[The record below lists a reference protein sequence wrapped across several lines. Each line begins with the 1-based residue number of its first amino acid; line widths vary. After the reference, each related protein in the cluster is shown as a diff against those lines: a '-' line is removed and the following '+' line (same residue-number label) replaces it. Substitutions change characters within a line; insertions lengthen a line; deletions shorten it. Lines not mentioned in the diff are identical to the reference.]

1 MDYNF
6 IYIPFSACVAET
18 VTYPIDYVK
27 TRIQVNKNNVSF
39 MNIFNNALKE
49 KNVYNGLKPSLM
61 RHCVYTLLRINI
73 YEKFNKK
80 DISITNKYLLA
91 GFSGGFSQLIASPF
105 DLLKVQ
111 YITKKNQQNIKINHM
126 IKNIYKDNGFF
137 GLWRGATPNISR
149 AILVNFGELATY
161 DTTKQYIKKQTNMP
175 DGMFIYTCSSLISSY
190 VSTVCCNPADVIKS
204 RMMENKST
212 YKSIP
217 DCIYKTYINEG
228 IFAFYKGFFPL
239 WFRMAPWQF
248 TFWATYENLKKI
260 DIK

>member
-1 MDYNF
+1 MDYKF

-27 TRIQVNKNNVSF
+27 TRIQVNKKNISF
-39 MNIFNNALKE
+39 TNIFNNAIKE
-49 KNVYNGLKPSLM
+49 KIIYNGLKPSLM

-80 DISITNKYLLA
+80 DLNITNKYLLA
-91 GFSGGFSQLIASPF
+91 GFSGGFSQFIASPF

-111 YITKKNQQNIKINHM
+111 YITNKNKQNIKINHM

-137 GLWRGATPNISR
+137 GLWRGGGPNISR

-161 DTTKQYIKKQTNMP
+161 DTTKQYIKKQFNIS
-175 DGMFIYTCSSLISSY
+175 DGMLLYTCSSITSSY
-190 VSTVCCNPADVIKS
+190 FSTLCCNPADVIKS
-204 RMMENKST
+204 RMMENKSIYNGILDCIHIT
-212 YKSIP
+212 YK
-217 DCIYKTYINEG
+217 NEG

-248 TFWATYENLKKI
+248 TFWVTYENLKNI
-260 DIK
+260 N